1 MVQLR
6 QLLIGFCFCWC
17 AWAQALTIEITQGV
31 TQARPISMSPFL
43 VTDSRGFGIDDIPVA
58 VDQVIQSDLSN
69 SGYFSF
75 LRASG
80 AGSTPSKIQTLDLL
94 PWLQIG
100 SENVIT
106 GKVERIS
113 RDKYQVEFVLFDVFK
128 AFAPDGKSTAQGV
141 GGPPGAQAAANP
153 VLLYQKYD
161 NISGAQLRSL
171 AHHMSDLIFEK
182 LLGIRG
188 AFSTRIAYIMV
199 PDGKQRRHQLVV
211 ADADGYNA
219 HVLMDSKEPLM
230 SPSWSPDA
238 RKLAFVSFERF
249 RAEIYMIDSVTGR
262 RERVSA
268 FPGINGAPTW
278 TPDGSKLA
286 LVLSK
291 GGSPNIYLYDL
302 GTKKLDQ
309 LTTGFSIDTE
319 PSFSADGR
327 RMLFTSNKGGTP
339 QIYEMNLATKNIKR
353 VTFDGGYNA
362 RASYTPD
369 GKKIVMIHRDE
380 GGTYRIALQDLA
392 SGEINLLTNARLDE
406 SPSIAPNGTMV
417 LYGTQVSDKRILG
430 AVSVDGR
437 IKLRLP
443 SNEGSVQEPAW
454 SPFSN

>member
-1 MVQLR
+1 MVR
-6 QLLIGFCFCWC
+6 IKHFLIGLCFCWC

-43 VTDSRGFGIDDIPVA
+43 TLDQSGFVVDDLPVA
-58 VDQVIQSDLSN
+58 LDQVIQSDLSN
-69 SGYFSF
+69 SGYFTF

-80 AGSTPSKIQTLDLL
+80 AGGTPAKIQTLDLL
-94 PWLQIG
+94 PWLQVG

-106 GKVERIS
+106 GKVERIG

-128 AFAPDGKSTAQGV
+128 AFTPDNSAPPSGASAQSR
-141 GGPPGAQAAANP
+141 AASNP

-161 NISGAQLRSL
+161 NVSSVQLRSL

-199 PDGKQRRHQLVV
+199 PDGPARRHQLIV
-211 ADADGYNA
+211 ADADGHNA
-219 HVLMDSKEPLM
+219 HTLLDSKEPLM
-230 SPSWSPDA
+230 SPSWSPDG

-262 RERVSA
+262 RERLSA
-268 FPGINGAPTW
+268 FPGINGAPAW
-278 TPDGSKLA
+278 SPDGNKLA
-286 LVLSK
+286 VVLSK
-291 GGSPNIYLYDL
+291 GGSPNIYLYDMR
-302 GTKKLDQ
+302 TKKLDQ

-319 PSFSADGR
+319 PNFSPDGQR
-327 RMLFTSNKGGTP
+327 LLFTSNKGGTP
-339 QIYEMNLATKNIKR
+339 QIYEMNLANKTIKR

-369 GKKIVMIHRDE
+369 GKKIVMIHRD
-380 GGTYRIALQDLA
+380 GNGTYRIALQDLA

-430 AVSVDGR
+430 AVSMDGR

-443 SNEGSVQEPAW
+443 SKEGSVQEPAW
-454 SPFSN
+454 SPFSS